1 MLSPRN
7 TRGRTEEE
15 LMSSNRKRA
24 LSIALVLAGLMV
36 AGCQNPDNP
45 TAALAV
51 GLSLAKH
58 EFRPVDTL
66 TGTITLRNKTPSFIT
81 VPFANVQQTELLFYD
96 AADSLVLVDP
106 GGMQPRLSTLELWPF
121 CSKAYPFR
129 LQSTLRPGVYRVRAR
144 PAGYEAPYA
153 EDAIGVTE

>member
-1 MLSPRN
+1 
-7 TRGRTEEE
+7 
-15 LMSSNRKRA
+15 MSSNRKRA